1 MKTLYTKLSLVLI
14 LFLISAAA
22 FAQNVI
28 VDTKKNYPGIKKNR
42 SQQRLVDGHL

>member
-28 VDTKKNYPGIKKNR
+28 VDTKKNLPRDQKK
-42 SQQRLVDGHL
+42 